1 MVEQT
6 LAYAATADI
15 AQLADGPTGAALG
28 RQLIDRFRLEV
39 ICVTGRP
46 EGVGAGLDGA
56 SEVVM
61 KPFSEEQ
68 VAAASHV
75 RPSGMLPAMIG
86 FDSRILFL
94 ENDGHCEF
102 KQAHVRIVRA
112 LLQVVK
118 GMTARAI
125 NMHPLLVTQ
134 TLDQRRHST
143 DPWHGFDLV
152 DVHQS
157 PVLSLGSAI
166 CVPCIVFK
174 PASIA
179 YHNQSAL

>member
-6 LAYAATADI
+6 LAYGAAADI

-56 SEVVM
+56 SEVM

-86 FDSRILFL
+86 FDSRILF
-94 ENDGHCEF
+94 
-102 KQAHVRIVRA
+102 
-112 LLQVVK
+112 
-118 GMTARAI
+118 
-125 NMHPLLVTQ
+125 
-134 TLDQRRHST
+134 
-143 DPWHGFDLV
+143 
-152 DVHQS
+152 
-157 PVLSLGSAI
+157 
-166 CVPCIVFK
+166 
-174 PASIA
+174 
-179 YHNQSAL
+179 